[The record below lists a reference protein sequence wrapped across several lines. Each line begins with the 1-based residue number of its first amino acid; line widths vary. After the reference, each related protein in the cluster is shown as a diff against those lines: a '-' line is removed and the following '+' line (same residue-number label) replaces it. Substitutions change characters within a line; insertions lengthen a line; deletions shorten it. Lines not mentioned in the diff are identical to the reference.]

1 MIVYH
6 EVNSNALGAVLN
18 NGLTRTSRG
27 SKGDDSSIVA
37 TDQYLD
43 ERCPVRLKEQG
54 ISRNNNV
61 YAYVSTGGS
70 IVDITSGGLT
80 PLQEFIS
87 RSNQSVLEL
96 SVDTSRC
103 YVSDL
108 DTYDAIMT
116 ALENHEDQYIIDQL
130 ASSYW
135 NKIIVLKDFSL
146 GSIRRP
152 EIMITY
158 DVPPGMIRPIS

>member
-6 EVNSNALGAVLN
+6 EVNSDSLGAVLN
-18 NGLTRTSRG
+18 SGLICTSRG
-27 SKGDDSSIVA
+27 SKGNDRSIIA
-37 TDQYLD
+37 ADHYLD
-43 ERCPVRLKEQG
+43 ERCPVYLKERG
-54 ISRNNNV
+54 MSRDNNV
-61 YAYVSTGGS
+61 YAYVSSGDS
-70 IVDITSGGLT
+70 IVDITNGDLI

-96 SVDTSRC
+96 SVDASRC

-135 NKIIVLKDFSL
+135 NKIIVLKNFSL

-158 DVPPGMIRPIS
+158 DVPPSMVRLVS